1 MTEKQ
6 KAALK
11 KAQEAARLKKLN
23 ESFQAAKEEC
33 PVVPVQKPTP
43 LEEKIDKLTE
53 AILGMKQIVE
63 EIAKNQPKKL
73 DLSFLNK

>member
-33 PVVPVQKPTP
+33 PVIPAQKPTP